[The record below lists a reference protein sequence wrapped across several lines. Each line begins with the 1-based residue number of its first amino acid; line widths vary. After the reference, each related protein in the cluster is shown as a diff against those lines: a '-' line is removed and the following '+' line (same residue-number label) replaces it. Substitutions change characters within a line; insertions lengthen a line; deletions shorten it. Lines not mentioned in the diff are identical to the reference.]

1 MSTEPANFH
10 PVVRVLTASDL
21 DRVMEIERSAYP
33 FPWTRGI
40 FEDCLRV
47 GYDCRGLQLG
57 SRLVGYTVQTQFAGE
72 CHLLNL
78 CIEPGCQGR
87 GLGRLLLEQAICQAR
102 SGNCSSVFLEVRPSN
117 RAGISLYRKR
127 GFYIV
132 GERPDYYRAEHGRES
147 AIIMRLDLDEMP
159 ATQKPASLRRHD
171 PF

>member
-1 MSTEPANFH
+1 MSTETAALH
-10 PVVRVLTASDL
+10 PVVRYLTAKDL
-21 DRVMEIERSAYP
+21 DRVMEIEQSAYP

-57 SRLVGYTVQTQFAGE
+57 SSLLGYAVQTQFAGE

-78 CIEPGCQGR
+78 CIDPAWQRMRFGS
-87 GLGRLLLEQAICQAR
+87 LMLEQTVQQAR
-102 SGNCSSVFLEVRPSN
+102 NGLCSSIFLEVRPSN
-117 RAGISLYRKR
+117 RAGLALYRKR

-132 GERPDYYRAEHGRES
+132 GERPDYYRAKHGRES
-147 AIIMRLDLDEMP
+147 AIVMRLDLDELTAEGTHP
-159 ATQKPASLRRHD
+159 PRRTD

>member
-1 MSTEPANFH
+1 VSTETAALH
-10 PVVRVLTASDL
+10 PVIRFLTLSDL
-21 DRVMEIERSAYP
+21 DRVMEIELAAYP

-40 FEDCLRV
+40 FEDCIRV

-57 SRLVGYTVQTQFAGE
+57 SVLVGYAVHTLFAAE

-78 CIEPGCQGR
+78 CVDPMWQR
-87 GLGRLLLEQAICQAR
+87 RRLGSLLLEQTIHQAGI
-102 SGNCSSVFLEVRPSN
+102 SNCSSVFLEVRPSN
-117 RAGISLYRKR
+117 RAGMALYRKR

-147 AIIMRLDLDEMP
+147 AIVMRLDLDELP
-159 ATQKPASLRRHD
+159 AEPFVVRHN